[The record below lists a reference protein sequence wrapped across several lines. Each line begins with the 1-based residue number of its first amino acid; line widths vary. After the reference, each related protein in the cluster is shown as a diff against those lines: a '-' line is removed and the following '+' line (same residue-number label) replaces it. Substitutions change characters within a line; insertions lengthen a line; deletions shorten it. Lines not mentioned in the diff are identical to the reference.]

1 MKNHITEILSEEAY
15 TMPKNTERPVHQIP
29 DEMEKLNA
37 GLKTIRGDV
46 QVLHPLLDLLQD
58 PDGSGPGGT
67 AAVRLIKMITDM
79 KIKQEA
85 IEAEVADV
93 KEAVLMIKEKS
104 DTMAEILDRL
114 DTVLNSEVD

>member
-1 MKNHITEILSEEAY
+1 
-15 TMPKNTERPVHQIP
+15 MPKNTERPVHQIP
-29 DEMEKLNA
+29 DPMEKLNV

-79 KIKQEA
+79 KTRQEA

>member
-1 MKNHITEILSEEAY
+1 
-15 TMPKNTERPVHQIP
+15 MPKNTERPVHQIP
-29 DEMEKLNA
+29 DEMEKLNI

-46 QVLHPLLDLLQD
+46 QILHPLLDLLED
-58 PDGSGPGGT
+58 PEGSGPGGT

-79 KIKQEA
+79 KTRQEA

>member
-1 MKNHITEILSEEAY
+1 
-15 TMPKNTERPVHQIP
+15 MPKNTERPVHQIP
-29 DEMEKLNA
+29 DAMEKLDT

-79 KIKQEA
+79 KNRQEA

-93 KEAVLMIKEKS
+93 KEVVLMIKEKA

>member
-1 MKNHITEILSEEAY
+1 
-15 TMPKNTERPVHQIP
+15 MPKNTERPVHQIP
-29 DEMEKLNA
+29 DAMEKLNV

-79 KIKQEA
+79 KNKQET
-85 IEAEVADV
+85 IEAEVADI
-93 KEAVLMIKEKS
+93 KEAVIAIQEQTNKMVK
-104 DTMAEILDRL
+104 ILGRL
-114 DTVLNSEVD
+114 DMILSSPMD

>member
-1 MKNHITEILSEEAY
+1 MPPKTE
-15 TMPKNTERPVHQIP
+15 KPVHQIP
-29 DEMEKLNA
+29 DEMEKLTA
-37 GLKTIRGDV
+37 RLKTIRGDV
-46 QVLHPLLDLLQD
+46 QILHPLLDLLED
-58 PDGSGPGGT
+58 PDASGPGGT

-79 KIKQEA
+79 KTRQEA

>member
-1 MKNHITEILSEEAY
+1 MPPKTEK
-15 TMPKNTERPVHQIP
+15 TVHQIP
-29 DEMEKLNA
+29 DEMEKLTA
-37 GLKTIRGDV
+37 RLKMIRGDV
-46 QVLHPLLDLLQD
+46 LILHPLLDLLED

-67 AAVRLIKMITDM
+67 AAVRLIKMIADM
-79 KIKQEA
+79 KTRQEA

>member
-1 MKNHITEILSEEAY
+1 MPPKTEK
-15 TMPKNTERPVHQIP
+15 TVHQIP
-29 DEMEKLNA
+29 DEMEKLTA
-37 GLKTIRGDV
+37 RLKMIRGDV
-46 QVLHPLLDLLQD
+46 LILHPLLDLLED

-67 AAVRLIKMITDM
+67 AAVRLIKMIADM
-79 KIKQEA
+79 KTRQEA

-114 DTVLNSEVD
+114 DTVLNSAVD

>member
-1 MKNHITEILSEEAY
+1 
-15 TMPKNTERPVHQIP
+15 MPKNTERPVHQIP
-29 DEMEKLNA
+29 DPMEKLNV

-79 KIKQEA
+79 KTRQEA
-85 IEAEVADV
+85 IEAEVTDV